1 MRTIIYR
8 GLRPVTL
15 QQFLQQ
21 QFPLLTTGQCN
32 KFLRENKI
40 KLNGKKQ
47 PLTTA
52 LRPHDE
58 IKVFIQEEFLQVPT
72 EENRY
77 QFAGNLD
84 NIVFEDDNLLVADKP
99 AGLSVSDEDGAARD
113 TLLLRAK
120 KYLISKGSNA
130 EPRLCHRL
138 DTGTSGLVL
147 IAKTEKAEKFLT
159 QLIREH
165 KIRKEYVCVTF
176 GRPQPAASVLRGYH
190 VKDASAGRVYIQKN
204 SAPDAKKVETRYE
217 TMAVSGR
224 LALLKVEIITGR
236 THQIRAHLADIGC
249 PILGDSKYGNNAANR
264 ELKLKYQALCAR
276 RLTFPEIEGQFE
288 SWSGMKLNAQ
298 KPWYFDQI
306 LDGTLK

>member
-1 MRTIIYR
+1 MRSMIYR

-21 QFPLLTTGQCN
+21 EFPLLTAGQCN

-47 PLTTA
+47 PLNTA

-58 IKVFIQEEFLQVPT
+58 IKIFIQEEYLQIPN

-77 QFAGNLD
+77 QFAKDLD
-84 NIVFEDDNLLVADKP
+84 NVVFEDENLIVADKP
-99 AGLSVSDEDGAARD
+99 AGLAVSDETGEARD
-113 TLLLRAK
+113 TLILRAK
-120 KYLISKGSNA
+120 KYLMAKG
-130 EPRLCHRL
+130 EQEDPRLCHRL

-147 IAKTEKAEKFLT
+147 IAKNEKTEKFLT
-159 QLIREH
+159 NLIREH
-165 KIRKEYVCVTF
+165 RIRKEYVCVTF
-176 GRPQPAASVLRGYH
+176 GRPQPASATLRGYH
-190 VKDASAGRVYIQKN
+190 VKDAAAGRVYIQQNAGK
-204 SAPDAKKVETRYE
+204 DAKKVETRYE

-224 LALLKVEIITGR
+224 LALLKVEIVTGR

-264 ELKLKYQALCAR
+264 ELKLKYQALCAWK
-276 RLTFPEIEGQFE
+276 LTFPEIEGNYAA
-288 SWSGMKLNAQ
+288 WSGRKLSAS
-298 KPWYFDQI
+298 KPWYFDQV
-306 LDGTLK
+306 LNGTLK